1 LGFWSHFLTSM
12 SESVNHLYQF
22 GPFCLDATERLLL
35 RDEHHVHLPP
45 KALETLLVL
54 VENGGH
60 VIDKDELIR
69 KVWPDTIV
77 EEVNLAKNVSCL
89 RKILGGGQSEQYIET
104 IPKRGYRFVAG
115 VREVWKQNPSHLM
128 PERITGP
135 LDSLKPDSNGF
146 SNGGKFG
153 NGSRDIHTFAGSTAP
168 TVLVS
173 SKPLKTSRPNWLIW
187 TLSMLVLGSTVVYAA
202 WSILHRPAVGVTANA
217 MKIVPVT
224 SLNGSEDQGAFSPD
238 GNQIAFV
245 WNGEKE
251 NNTDVYVKLIGAET
265 PLRLTTDPAS
275 DNNPSWSPDGRYIAF
290 LRQSPKDGGVF
301 LVPALGGPE
310 RKLSSAFPF
319 RPVITGNAL
328 NFAPDGKSLA
338 LPDKDSESEPFS
350 IFTLSIDTGE
360 RSKVTSPPAGSF
372 GDMYPAFSPDGKLLA
387 FARFESIAATDIYLM
402 PASGGE
408 TTRLT
413 FDHTSIR
420 GLSWTSDSHEIVF
433 ASRRGGSTYNLW
445 KIAIADG
452 RAEQLMTSERD
463 AFSPTI
469 SRERNRLAYTQS
481 LTDGNIWRIGL
492 NGSRGLSELPVK
504 LISSTQEDTSPD
516 FSPDGKRFAF
526 ASRRSGSFEIWIC
539 NSDGSN
545 PWSLTSSGGPLTGT
559 PRWSPDG
566 TQIAFDSWSEGNPEI
581 YVVSTEGGRP
591 RRLTSDPAEDI
602 TPSWSRDGRWVY
614 FGSTRG
620 GSMQIWK
627 VPHTGGAPVQV
638 TRHGGFEGFE
648 SLDGKFFYY
657 AKGRA
662 VPGIYK
668 VPVGGGEETLVL
680 DHHQAGLWRYWA
692 VTNEGIYFATAETAS
707 SPVIEF
713 LNFDTNKITQIA
725 RLSAPLFRTDPG
737 LAISPDGQS
746 LLLVQMDQRGSDI
759 MLAENFYAG
768 ARSGQHR

>member
-1 LGFWSHFLTSM
+1 M
-12 SESVNHLYQF
+12 SQPVNHLYEF
-22 GPFCLDATERLLL
+22 GPFRLDATERLLL
-35 RDEHHVHLPP
+35 RDEQHVHLPP

-69 KVWPDTIV
+69 KVWPDTFV

-89 RKILGGGQSEQYIET
+89 RKILGGGPAEQYIET
-104 IPKRGYRFVAG
+104 IPKRGYRFVGG
-115 VREVWKQNPSHLM
+115 VKEVWQENVAHVM
-128 PERITGP
+128 PEGILSGSFAKEANGASNPRVATGEEVT
-135 LDSLKPDSNGF
+135 LGTTDNSYIAKAIAD
-146 SNGGKFG
+146 
-153 NGSRDIHTFAGSTAP
+153 STA
-168 TVLVS
+168 VS
-173 SKPLKTSRPNWLIW
+173 SKASTLNRLIW
-187 TLSMLVLGSTVVYAA
+187 PLVFVILGSTVIFAA
-202 WSILHRPAVGVTANA
+202 WSILHRPAVGVAAGA

-224 SLNGSEDQGAFSPD
+224 SLDGSEDQAAFSPD

-251 NNTDVYVKLIGAET
+251 NNSDIYVKMIGAET

-275 DNNPSWSPDGRYIAF
+275 DNNPAWSPDGRYIAF
-290 LRQSPKDGGVF
+290 LRQSTKNGGVF
-301 LVPALGGPE
+301 LVPALGGAE

-350 IFTLSIDTGE
+350 IFALSIDTGE
-360 RSKVTSPPAGSF
+360 KLKVTSPPAGSF
-372 GDMYPAFSPDGKLLA
+372 GDMYPAFSPDQKLLA
-387 FARFESIAATDIYLM
+387 FVRFESIASTDIYLM
-402 PASGGE
+402 PANGGQPN
-408 TTRLT
+408 RLT

-420 GLSWTSDSHEIVF
+420 GLSWTSDGHEIVF

-445 KIAIADG
+445 KISVTDG

-463 AFSPTI
+463 AFNPTI

-481 LTDGNIWRIGL
+481 LTDGNIWRIGI
-492 NGSRGLSELPVK
+492 NGSRAVSEPPVK

-516 FSPDGKRFAF
+516 FAPDGKRFAF
-526 ASRRSGSFEIWIC
+526 ASRRSGSFEVWIC
-539 NSDGSN
+539 DADGSN
-545 PWSLTSSGGPLTGT
+545 PRPLTSTGGPLTGT
-559 PRWSPDG
+559 PRWSRDG
-566 TQIAFDSWSEGNPEI
+566 TQIAFDSWAEGNPEI
-581 YVVSTEGGRP
+581 YVISAEGGLP

-602 TPSWSRDGRWVY
+602 TPSWSRDSRWVY
-614 FGSTRG
+614 FGSTRSG
-620 GSMQIWK
+620 TMQIWK
-627 VPHTGGAPVQV
+627 VSNAGGPPVQV
-638 TRHGGFEGFE
+638 TKHGGFEGFE
-648 SLDGKFFYY
+648 SFDGKFFYY
-657 AKGRA
+657 SKGRA

-668 VPVGGGEETLVL
+668 VPVAGGEETLVL

-713 LNFDTNKITQIA
+713 LSFATNKISQIA
-725 RLSAPLFRTDPG
+725 KLNAPLFRTDPG

-759 MLAENFYAG
+759 MLVENFHPEAKG
-768 ARSGQHR
+768 AQHK

>member
-1 LGFWSHFLTSM
+1 M
-12 SESVNHLYQF
+12 SQSVNHLYQF

-69 KVWPDTIV
+69 KVWPDTFV

-115 VREVWKQNPSHLM
+115 VKEIWKENAAQVM
-128 PERITGP
+128 PERMVEQTGVHSNVLKENPNGGGAGRAVTGDEFGPGTADHHNTAITTGP
-135 LDSLKPDSNGF
+135 
-146 SNGGKFG
+146 
-153 NGSRDIHTFAGSTAP
+153 TAHLRSG
-168 TVLVS
+168 TNRFVWTLVLV
-173 SKPLKTSRPNWLIW
+173 
-187 TLSMLVLGSTVVYAA
+187 VFGSTVLFIV
-202 WSILHRPAVGVTANA
+202 WSVLHRPAVGVTTSA

-224 SLNGSEDQGAFSPD
+224 SLNGGEDQAAFSPD

-245 WNGEKE
+245 WNGEQE
-251 NNTDVYVKLIGAET
+251 NNTDIYVKMIGAET
-265 PLRLTTDPAS
+265 PLRLTTDVAS
-275 DNNPSWSPDGRYIAF
+275 DNNPAWSPDGRYIAF
-290 LRQSPKDGGVF
+290 LRQSIKNGGVF

-310 RKLSSAFPF
+310 RKLSTAFPF

-328 NFAPDGKSLA
+328 NFAPDGKSLV
-338 LPDKDSESEPFS
+338 LPDKYSESEPFS
-350 IFTLSIDTGE
+350 IFTLSIETGE
-360 RSKVTSPPAGSF
+360 KSKITSPPPGSF
-372 GDMYPAFSPDGKLLA
+372 GDMYPAFSPDQKLLA
-387 FARFESIAATDIYLM
+387 FVRFESIASTDICLM
-402 PASGGE
+402 PAGGGPP
-408 TTRLT
+408 TQLT

-420 GLSWTSDSHEIVF
+420 GLSWTSDGHEIVF

-445 KIAIADG
+445 KISIADG
-452 RAEQLMTSERD
+452 KAEQLMTSERD

-469 SRERNRLAYTQS
+469 SRDSNRLAYTQS
-481 LTDGNIWRIGL
+481 LTDGNIWRIGI
-492 NGSRGLSELPVK
+492 NGTRGLAEPPVK
-504 LISSTQEDTSPD
+504 IISSTQEDTSPD

-539 NSDGSN
+539 DADGSN
-545 PWSLTSSGGPLTGT
+545 PRPLTRMGGPLTGT

-581 YVVSTEGGRP
+581 FVVSAEGGRP
-591 RRLTSDPAEDI
+591 RRLTTNPAEDI
-602 TPSWSRDGRWVY
+602 TPSWSRDSRWVY
-614 FGSTRG
+614 FGSTRSG
-620 GSMQIWK
+620 TMQIWK
-627 VPHTGGAPVQV
+627 ISPAGGEPVQV
-638 TRHGGFEGFE
+638 TKHGGFEGFE
-648 SLDGKFFYY
+648 SFDGKFFYY

-668 VPVGGGEETLVL
+668 VPVAGGEETLVL

-692 VTNEGIYFATAETAS
+692 VTGEGIYFATAEIAS
-707 SPVIEF
+707 SPVVEF
-713 LNFDTNKITQIA
+713 LNFSTNKITQIA
-725 RLSAPLFRTDPG
+725 RLNAPLFRTDPG
-737 LAISPDGQS
+737 LAISPDRQS

-759 MLAENFYAG
+759 MLAENFHSG
-768 ARSGQHR
+768 AQGAQHK